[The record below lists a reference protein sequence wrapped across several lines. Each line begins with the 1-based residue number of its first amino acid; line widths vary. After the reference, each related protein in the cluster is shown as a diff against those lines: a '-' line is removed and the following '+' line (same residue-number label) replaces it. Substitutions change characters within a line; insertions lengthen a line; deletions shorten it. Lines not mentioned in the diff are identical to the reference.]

1 MKVVDVLQLLV
12 IKSKAANFISKLDNE
27 ESIENLLNP
36 TFPSNFSD
44 RETLEVRMINL
55 A

>member
-1 MKVVDVLQLLV
+1 MVVLQLLV
-12 IKSKAANFISKLDNE
+12 IKSKAANFTSKLDNE
-27 ESIENLLNP
+27 ESIGNLLNP

-44 RETLEVRMINL
+44 WDTLEVLMINL